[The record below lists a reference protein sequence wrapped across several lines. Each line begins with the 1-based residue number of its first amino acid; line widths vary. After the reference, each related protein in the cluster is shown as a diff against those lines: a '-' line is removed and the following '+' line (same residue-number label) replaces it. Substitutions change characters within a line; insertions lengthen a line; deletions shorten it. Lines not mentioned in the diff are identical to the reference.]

1 MLGSNAGLGKHNP
14 ALGDTPSSGA
24 QPGDRH
30 PVPRSTRSFSWLRLV
45 RRLLKP
51 LSHIGASQ
59 SPGAIDSYPGPR
71 IFTVLCPRLRHGE
84 PAAGTG
90 SAWGSVQCSLRMPN
104 LR

>member
-1 MLGSNAGLGKHNP
+1 MLGSNAGLGKHNA

-30 PVPRSTRSFSWLRLV
+30 PVPRFTRSCSWLRLV
-45 RRLLKP
+45 RRLLRP

-59 SPGAIDSYPGPR
+59 SPDSYPGPR
-71 IFTVLCPRLRHGE
+71 IFTVLCPRLRHSE

-90 SAWGSVQCSLRMPN
+90 SAWGSVQSSLRMPN